1 MSDNTDQL
9 AWTAVPDDERRT
21 LSIDKAHGWYLD
33 ITFRQR
39 ADAPGERVYLTGIVN
54 AGPDTDSKWCAVIA
68 DADGQLRTLASGF
81 ASEAAAAEHAE
92 QWERDRS

>member
-1 MSDNTDQL
+1 MSDGSQLRWTD
-9 AWTAVPDDERRT
+9 VPSDENQT
-21 LSIDKAHGWYLD
+21 LLIDKPHGWYLN

-54 AGPDTDSKWCAVIA
+54 AGPGTDGKWCAVSA

-81 ASEAAAAEHAE
+81 ASEADAAERAE